1 MPTGNIRLIA
11 HGEAKKSTRI
21 HGHRIFGCFFDKVCF
36 SFDKYDT
43 NIITHRL
50 QVRNLKDKMSLS
62 HFQTRTGCPVAMS
75 QHNRVV
81 KRDAIT
87 VPEPPAPLS
96 LSRYWKSATHHLR
109 SERCYRSRN
118 PPEGIDAAAYR
129 SRRSLSSAMPYRA
142 AALLLP
148 P

>member
-11 HGEAKKSTRI
+11 HGEAKKHPKILSPVDS
-21 HGHRIFGCFFDKVCF
+21 GAFFDKVCF
-36 SFDKYDT
+36 SFDKYNTD
-43 NIITHRL
+43 IITHRL

-96 LSRYWKSATHHLR
+96 LSRCEQNAPHRRR
-109 SERCYRSRN
+109 SERCYKSRN
-118 PPEGIDAAAYR
+118 HPEGIDAAAYR

>member
-1 MPTGNIRLIA
+1 MIA

-96 LSRYWKSATHHLR
+96 LSRYGKSAPHHLR

>member
-21 HGHRIFGCFFDKVCF
+21 HRQEDFRVLFDKVCF

-96 LSRYWKSATHHLR
+96 LSRYGKSATHHLR

>member
-21 HGHRIFGCFFDKVCF
+21 HRQEDFRVLFDKVCF

-96 LSRYWKSATHHLR
+96 LSRYGKSAPHHLR